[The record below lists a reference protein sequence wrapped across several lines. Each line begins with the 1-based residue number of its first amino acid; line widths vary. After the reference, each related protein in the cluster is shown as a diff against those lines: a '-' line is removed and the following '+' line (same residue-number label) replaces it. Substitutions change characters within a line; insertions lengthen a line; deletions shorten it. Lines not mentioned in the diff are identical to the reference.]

1 MTPHAPSAAPAMRIV
16 VDTNTVLSGLLW
28 PGPPRRLLDLARQR
42 IVTPYT
48 SPTLL
53 AELAEVIARDKFAH
67 RVSAAGLS
75 PLELVQDYERLA
87 DIVDPQPLAVPASRD
102 PDDDH
107 VLACALSAQAIL
119 IVSRDK
125 DLLVLHP
132 YHGIDIVPAAA
143 AVERLEPRAGR

>member
-1 MTPHAPSAAPAMRIV
+1 MRIV

-28 PGPPRRLLDLARQR
+28 SGPPPRRLLDLARR
-42 IVTPYT
+42 RVVTLCT

-53 AELAEVIARDKFAH
+53 AELAEVIARDKFAE

-87 DIVDPQPLAVPASRD
+87 DIADPQPLAVPTCRD

-107 VLACALSAQAIL
+107 VLACALSAQATL

-132 YHGIDIVPAAA
+132 YHGIEIVPAATA
-143 AVERLEPRAGR
+143 AERLEPKIDR